1 MVTLEI
7 ISEDF
12 EELIENISIGNA
24 FSMVEEYCN
33 ELLIDEPNIK
43 EIRKD
48 GDNLVIEMDK
58 TVKFII
64 RDYNEEDKGA
74 IGRQ

>member
-64 RDYNEEDKGA
+64 RDYNEED
-74 IGRQ
+74 RN

>member
-1 MVTLEI
+1 MTLEI

-64 RDYNEEDKGA
+64 RDYNEED
-74 IGRQ
+74 RN

>member
-24 FSMVEEYCN
+24 FSFVEEYCN

-64 RDYNEEDKGA
+64 RDYNEED
-74 IGRQ
+74 RN